1 MATVNTSD
9 NRYGVAQFIVAPTIA
24 QGANYTTITSAIA
37 TAVSG
42 QTIFIRPGT
51 YTENF
56 TLPAGVNLTAF
67 DCDASTPNVT
77 IVGKIT
83 CTDAGR
89 RTITGVTLQSNS
101 DNILA
106 VTGSAATNIDFFRC
120 VFQVSGATGISY
132 TSSSS
137 SSLINFSTCVFFVN
151 SNNAL
156 FVSTSAGNMAFYYCL
171 SDTTGWTGAQS
182 TVSTGLVAF
191 SFSSMV
197 LALATSST
205 GIFQIDNSSIN
216 AGAPNVTALTL
227 AGTGTSLATRSAFI
241 SGSASAISVGS
252 GTTLRAIA
260 CSAICTN
267 TNIVTGAG
275 TFEYSCFSNSSAT
288 GVFNQTSTT
297 FDRFFVGDMYGKT
310 ITLNTFASGIAAQQV
325 SLSDTGGQYRGFN
338 TNTAPPAGFLGEQI
352 RGFAASGSIGSFVN
366 NTFKTIT
373 SITLTPGVW
382 DVNYNCRFSGGAIT
396 GTATFSGIAT
406 ATNSSTGYVDGDN
419 SYALTIVPSA
429 VGDITHTVSQY
440 RILVSANTSY
450 FLTAALTFSGGTP
463 LAGGRLSAVRVG

>member
-37 TAVSG
+37 AAVSG

-171 SDTTGWTGAQS
+171 S
-182 TVSTGLVAF
+182 
-191 SFSSMV
+191 
-197 LALATSST
+197 
-205 GIFQIDNSSIN
+205 
-216 AGAPNVTALTL
+216 
-227 AGTGTSLATRSAFI
+227 
-241 SGSASAISVGS
+241 
-252 GTTLRAIA
+252 
-260 CSAICTN
+260 
-267 TNIVTGAG
+267 
-275 TFEYSCFSNSSAT
+275 
-288 GVFNQTSTT
+288 
-297 FDRFFVGDMYGKT
+297 
-310 ITLNTFASGIAAQQV
+310 
-325 SLSDTGGQYRGFN
+325 
-338 TNTAPPAGFLGEQI
+338 
-352 RGFAASGSIGSFVN
+352 
-366 NTFKTIT
+366 
-373 SITLTPGVW
+373 
-382 DVNYNCRFSGGAIT
+382 
-396 GTATFSGIAT
+396 
-406 ATNSSTGYVDGDN
+406 
-419 SYALTIVPSA
+419 
-429 VGDITHTVSQY
+429 
-440 RILVSANTSY
+440 
-450 FLTAALTFSGGTP
+450 
-463 LAGGRLSAVRVG
+463 